1 METKHRV
8 TNNNLNHVSSF
19 PEEVSTPFN
28 HFYRKIA
35 KQNIYHY
42 LQSHFNSDALI
53 EKAMQIY
60 GDDVRLFL

>member
-1 METKHRV
+1 METKHRA
-8 TNNNLNHVSSF
+8 TNNNLNHILSF

-42 LQSHFNSDALI
+42 PQSHFNSDALI
-53 EKAMQIY
+53 E
-60 GDDVRLFL
+60 